1 MVVTI
6 VVLIILATISV
17 NAIFSENGLIKK
29 ASQSKET
36 HLEAQAKEKLS
47 FKIGEYRIEIY
58 EKNINDEELKDS
70 YLCTKLSELGPT
82 QEATD
87 NNYYDVIVDGY
98 VFWVKKDNQE
108 IVSKGKDNTED
119 ATKVT
124 ASNME
129 VKVGQTS
136 SISMTIEPEGAS
148 TRNVT
153 YRSSNENIA
162 KVSNGTV
169 TGVGVGTATITIK
182 TKDGHE
188 ETFEVTVSEVEVE
201 SISLEK
207 TTLTVGVGR
216 TSEALVV
223 TFTPSNATNK
233 TIEWSSNSTTVATV
247 DKNTGVIT
255 GVAEGTATITAT
267 SANGKTATCSVTV
280 GEVGMTIA
288 EAKAAIQ
295 KDGLQA
301 HIGDLVEYT
310 PTAEGTWRIFYYNT
324 EAEWGDPAGT
334 LYLKRDYDSSLTESL
349 SSHESYTPTAQGL
362 EKMKAMNPM
371 WRDYHP
377 NAEANEIDLPNEHCV
392 AWLCDP
398 ENWTN
403 YTTEQ
408 ADYAIG
414 SPSVEMYMKAYNVW
428 KTGDRN
434 APNLICNVESA
445 NGYKVG
451 ANGTYA
457 NPGHNTSNKTI
468 EPGPNNIFMTAGYNY
483 WWLAS
488 PSSGGNDRVLSVNG
502 YYASMNGIIYSNTR
516 GVCPVVSL

>member
-1 MVVTI
+1 MITI

-36 HLEAQAKEKLS
+36 HLEAQAREKLS

-108 IVSKGKDNTED
+108 IVSKGKDNTEN

-153 YRSSNENIA
+153 YRSSNESIA
-162 KVSNGTV
+162 TVSNGTV
-169 TGVGVGTATITIK
+169 TGVGKGTATITIK

-207 TTLTVGVGR
+207 ETLTVGLGR
-216 TSEALVV
+216 TSEALKV
-223 TFTPSNATNK
+223 TFTPANATNK

-280 GEVGMTIA
+280 EEGSMTIA
-288 EAKAAIQ
+288 EAKSTVTSYATL
-295 KDGLQA
+295 KEY
-301 HIGDLVEYT
+301 IGTKITDYN
-310 PTAEGTWRIFYYNT
+310 PTKGGTWRIFYYD
-324 EAEWGDPAGT
+324 AEGDFGPKGK
-334 LYLKRDYDSSLTESL
+334 LYLKRDYVSNNTSL
-349 SSHESYTPTAQGL
+349 SSYTSYPPSEDGL
-362 EKMKAMNPM
+362 NKMKAMNPM

-377 NAEANEIDLPNEHCV
+377 NAEANEIDLVNEHCV

-398 ENWTN
+398 ANWTN
-403 YTTEQ
+403 YKTAQ

-434 APNLICNVESA
+434 ATNLICNVESA
-445 NGYKVG
+445 KGYSVG
-451 ANGTYA
+451 ANGTYD
-457 NPGHNTSNKTI
+457 NSGDYTSNNTI
-468 EPGPNNIFMTAGYNY
+468 EPGPNNIFMTSGSNY

-488 PSSGGNDRVLSVNG
+488 PSSGGNDIVLLVSGNSALVTCD
-502 YYASMNGIIYSNTR
+502 YYNSTY